1 VGSDPSEDKV
11 DHN

>member
-1 VGSDPSEDKV
+1 VGSDPSEDKA